1 MIINTYVPMPE
12 WLTATLVYLAKKGLV
27 LTLFLIGAG
36 LSVKMIKN
44 VGVKPF
50 ILAVLL
56 WVIIGVSSFF
66 VVLETID

>member
-1 MIINTYVPMPE
+1 MPE
-12 WLTATLVYLAKKGLV
+12 WLTTALVYLAKKGLV

-36 LSVKMIKN
+36 LSVKMIKK

-56 WVIIGVSSFF
+56 WIIIGVSSFF

>member
-1 MIINTYVPMPE
+1 M
-12 WLTATLVYLAKKGLV
+12 

-50 ILAVLL
+50 VLAVML
-56 WVIIGVSSFF
+56 WIVIGVSSFI
-66 VVLETID
+66 VVMETID